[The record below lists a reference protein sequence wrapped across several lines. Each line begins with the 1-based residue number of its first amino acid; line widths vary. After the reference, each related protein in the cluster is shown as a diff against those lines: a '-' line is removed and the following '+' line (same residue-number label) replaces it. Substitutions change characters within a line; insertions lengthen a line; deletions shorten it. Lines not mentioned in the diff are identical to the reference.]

1 MSGFERITIGSL
13 LQKLVSI
20 VVVAL
25 VMAPPAANAESLL
38 LLHKEEGSHLVA
50 EAVRQKVKRP
60 ADICLDENGDLVI
73 RHSGILL
80 TLARTPPD
88 EIIERLRIAQRQDC
102 RSISD
107 ISLKISFLF

>member
-25 VMAPPAANAESLL
+25 FMAPPAANAESLL
-38 LLHKEEGSHLVA
+38 LLHKEDGSHLVA

-60 ADICLDENGDLVI
+60 ADICLGENGDLVI
-73 RHSGILL
+73 RHGGILL
-80 TLARTPPD
+80 TLAHTPPD

>member
-25 VMAPPAANAESLL
+25 IMAPPAANAESLL
-38 LLHKEEGSHLVA
+38 LLHNAGGNHLVA
-50 EAVRQKVKRP
+50 EAVNPPVRRP
-60 ADICLDENGDLVI
+60 MDICLDENGDLVI
-73 RHSGILL
+73 RQSNVTL
-80 TLARTPPD
+80 TLAHTPPD

-102 RSISD
+102 PPLSG

>member
-25 VMAPPAANAESLL
+25 IMAPPTANAESLL
-38 LLHKEEGSHLVA
+38 LLHNAGDNHLVA
-50 EAVRQKVKRP
+50 EAVNPPARRP
-60 ADICLDENGDLVI
+60 MDICLDENGDLVI
-73 RHSGILL
+73 RQSNVTL
-80 TLARTPPD
+80 TLAHTPPD

-102 RSISD
+102 PPLSG